1 MSEETGERRPSGRA
15 APIRESGARLLR
27 ANAGDAPVAAACQRP
42 RRRGHGTLGS
52 RVLTRPEDRSLA
64 PVPNRWQPSADARC
78 AILRRPGVVPA
89 RPRAEL
95 DDVLAGDER
104 KKIDRARIH
113 GEHWPAKLQLEL
125 IGDELDVLVD
135 IETVRFVLRRTN
147 ADLE

>member
-1 MSEETGERRPSGRA
+1 MPTA
-15 APIRESGARLLR
+15 AR
-27 ANAGDAPVAAACQRP
+27 
-42 RRRGHGTLGS
+42 
-52 RVLTRPEDRSLA
+52 TRPWHARQPGPKSTGGPVDMA